1 MHKLSLFGLSFA
13 LTACLTAKTNTDT
26 EDGDTTIDGT
36 TVTIYDIQTGAV
48 AEGETVTIQ
57 NTVVTSMLTG
67 DEEGFFIQDEGGG
80 EWTGIYVFVGQAGG
94 GIAPLVGDKLTI
106 TGSVSEFYDS
116 TQLVVSSSES
126 LVVTGD
132 AEPVATTVSS
142 VDDWE
147 AYEGC
152 LISLEDQTVTSDVNS
167 YGEADLSFGIPM
179 DNTFFNFD
187 TCYDASY
194 SSITGIVTYSFEEF
208 KINPRSQEDLVGG
221 AEGECA
227 GSFATVAEVQSG
239 NFENRTVTLENVV
252 VTEAESDFDGY
263 SVFWIQDQGAGE
275 WSGLYVFV
283 RENTAAEI
291 SVNRGDVVTLTG
303 MIEERYDQTQ
313 LVLNDPADFTLESQ
327 GGDITAVALSAAPAD
342 WENYEGV
349 LVTLENATIGAGGQ
363 YGQYAIDNFAGIK
376 LDDELFDYTVAQGD
390 SIEALTGLVYFSYG
404 EFTLLPR
411 DENDMTGQEAGN
423 GGDNGGNNGGEAT
436 VATIPEVRNGT
447 VPVGSL
453 ATIDGGIVT
462 SVGTSSVYIQD
473 PAAMDNA
480 AIILYFGSD
489 AFSANEGDQVSVTGE
504 VYQHFDVLQLTN
516 ISDFSVTGTGSISPT
531 VFTSAPSD
539 WEAYESMLVELQGVE
554 VTAGPDQYGT
564 FETSFSMGLS
574 DYWNADLATGVSVGS
589 TYTITGFV
597 NHYYS
602 NYELLTRDNN
612 DIVAQ

>member
-1 MHKLSLFGLSFA
+1 MHKLSLLGLSFVM
-13 LTACLTAKTNTDT
+13 TACLTAKTTTT
-26 EDGDTTIDGT
+26 EEEETTT
-36 TVTIYDIQTGAV
+36 ESSLVTIYDIQTGAV
-48 AEGETVTIQ
+48 AEGETVTIE
-57 NTVVTSMLTG
+57 NTVVTSTLTG

-94 GIAPLVGDKLTI
+94 GIAPLIGDKLTI

-116 TQLVVSSSES
+116 TQLVISSAEN

-132 AEPVATTVSS
+132 GEAVPTVVSS

-152 LISLEDQTVTSDVNS
+152 LITLEEQTVTSDVNS

-179 DNTFFNFD
+179 DNSFFNFD

-194 SSITGIVTYSFEEF
+194 DSITGIVTYSFEEF
-208 KINPRSQEDLVGG
+208 KINPRSQDDLVGG
-221 AEGECA
+221 VEGECA

-239 NFENRTVTLENVV
+239 DFENRTVTLENVV
-252 VTEAESDFDGY
+252 VAEAESDFDGY
-263 SVFWIQDQGAGE
+263 SVFWVQDQGAGE

-283 RENTAAEI
+283 RENTAAAI
-291 SVNRGDVVTLTG
+291 TVNRGDVVTLTG
-303 MIEERYDQTQ
+303 MVEERYEQTQ
-313 LVLNDPADFTLESQ
+313 LVLNDPSDFAMNSQ
-327 GGDITAVALSAAPAD
+327 DGVITAVPLTEAPAD

-349 LVTLENATIGAGGQ
+349 LITLENATIGAGGQ

-376 LDDELFDYTVAQGD
+376 LDDELFSYSVNEGDTV
-390 SIEALTGLVYFSYG
+390 EALTGLVYFSYG

-423 GGDNGGNNGGEAT
+423 GGGTGGETGGEPTAAT
-436 VATIPEVRNGT
+436 MTDLRDGT
-447 VPVGSL
+447 VSVGDLVTVDGAIVTNVGS
-453 ATIDGGIVT
+453 
-462 SVGTSSVYIQD
+462 SSVYIQD
-473 PAAMDNA
+473 PNLTENA
-480 AIILYFGSD
+480 AVVLYFGSSTFNV
-489 AFSANEGDQVSVTGE
+489 AEGDMVSVTGE
-504 VYQHFDVLQLTN
+504 VFQHFDILQLTN
-516 ISDFSVTGTGSISPT
+516 ISDITVMGTGTVTPT
-531 VFTSAPSD
+531 VFTSAPAN
-539 WEAYESMLVELQGVE
+539 WEVYESMLVDLQGVE

-564 FETSFSMGLS
+564 FDTDFSIGLS
-574 DYWNADLATGVSVGS
+574 DYWNTDLATGVSVGS
-589 TYTITGFV
+589 SYSITGFV